1 MEQLQ
6 PAHGLTATQ
15 LAEIRQL
22 ADTCNSFEGLTMK
35 LNWSTLGN
43 RPTNE
48 LNDFLYY
55 IDGRLVGYL
64 ALYIFNSREAEVSAM
79 THPDLRRRG
88 IFAQLLAAARAEVVR
103 RGIPDL
109 LFFCERKARAGTA
122 ALRAIGGVYEFSEY
136 RMDLRHPG
144 PVVPTPANLELRPAR
159 AEDIPLIAELDL
171 LCFGIPPELTTARM
185 QKEIS
190 DGSRKQGWIATIGGE
205 PIGKIHAINSGNDIY
220 IGAFAVLP
228 QFRGRGYGKTILSRT
243 VAGLVAQGRRN
254 ISLEVATDNE
264 NALGLYQTCGFE
276 TTTAFDYYRLSAAG
290 N

>member
-1 MEQLQ
+1 MEQLK
-6 PAHGLTATQ
+6 PSYGLTATQ
-15 LAEIRQL
+15 LADIRRL
-22 ADTCNSFEGLTMK
+22 ADACNNFEGLTMK
-35 LNWSTLGN
+35 LNWSTLNN
-43 RPTNE
+43 RPANE
-48 LNDFLYY
+48 LNDFFYY
-55 IDGRLVGYL
+55 VDGRLVGYL

-79 THPDLRRRG
+79 THPDFRRRG
-88 IFAQLLAAARAEVVR
+88 IFTQLLAAARAEVTR

-109 LFFCERKARAGTA
+109 LFFCERKSRAGTA

-136 RMDLRHPG
+136 RMDLRRPG
-144 PVVPTPANLELRPAR
+144 PAVPTLANLELRPAH

-171 LCFGIPPELTTARM
+171 LCFGIPLELTTARM
-185 QKEIS
+185 HEEIS
-190 DGSRKQGWIATIGGE
+190 DGSRKQGWIATIDDA
-205 PIGKIHAINSGNDIY
+205 PIGKIHVVNSGNDIY

-243 VAGLVAQGRRN
+243 VAGLVAQGHGN

-276 TTTAFDYYRLSAAG
+276 TTTAFDYYRLPAAG